1 MAKFNYKARTKDGGL
16 QVGNVEASS
25 RDTALSILL
34 SHQLFVL
41 SLEPVVEDNW
51 YTRILDFFKRVKTQ
65 DLMIFT
71 RQFSTLLAS
80 QVPLSDSLANLYKQT
95 EKPVLKEAL
104 YEIATDVDAGFSLSQ
119 ALERHKGIFSEFYV
133 NMIKSAEVTG
143 RLSEVLNFLADYL
156 EKQAT
161 LVSKVKNALT
171 YPAFVIVLFVVVVIV
186 MVTMV
191 FPQILPIFSESKVE
205 LPFLTK
211 ILLGMSTFMSNWWWV
226 ILIAFG
232 VIIVLLVDY
241 FQTNEGKAVRDTLSL
256 KMPILGPM
264 FQKLYIARFAESAR
278 VLIKGGLTIPQAVEI
293 SSHTIGNV
301 VYQERLHEAAEQV
314 RKGKL
319 LSQTLIGLEEFP
331 PLVGQ
336 LISVGEST
344 GRLEDLLGKVTDFY
358 SREVDNMVDNLVT
371 LIQPILM
378 VIIGGVIAALFASI
392 LLPIYSLS
400 QSF

>member
-51 YTRILDFFKRVKTQ
+51 YTRVLDFFKRVKTQ

-95 EKPVLKEAL
+95 TKPVLKEAL
-104 YEIATDVDAGFSLSQ
+104 YEIANDVDAGFSLSQ
-119 ALERHKGIFSEFYV
+119 ALERHHGIFSEFYV

-143 RLSEVLNFLADYL
+143 RLSEVLSFLADYL

-191 FPQILPIFSESKVE
+191 FPQILPIFNESKVE

-211 ILLGMSTFMSNWWWV
+211 VLLGVSTFMANWWWV
-226 ILIAFG
+226 LLIAFG
-232 VIIVLLVDY
+232 VAVVLLVDY
-241 FQTNEGKAVRDTLSL
+241 FQTNEGKAVLDTLSL
-256 KMPILGPM
+256 KVPVLGPM

-358 SREVDNMVDNLVT
+358 SREVDDMVNNLVT